1 MGVML
6 KRKLLAPV
14 CLLAALAGTP
24 AMASEA
30 EELHRMQQ
38 FIGLMQGYFE
48 IIHATHAVASDPEKS
63 AILQLQ
69 KIQDIYKERGDRAEA
84 IVVLRR
90 VMDSTRNPTIRNAA
104 AMMLADALNET
115 GQASKAV
122 AVLEG
127 ALESN
132 LK

>member
-1 MGVML
+1 MLRSKIVAVMC
-6 KRKLLAPV
+6 V
-14 CLLAALAGTP
+14 TAALAGAP
-24 AMASEA
+24 SYAQDAPD
-30 EELHRMQQ
+30 LQRMQQ

-48 IIHATHAVASDPEKS
+48 VIHATHAVAADPEKS

-84 IVVLRR
+84 ISVLRQ
-90 VMDSTRNPTIRNAA
+90 VMDTTSNPTIRNAA

-122 AVLEG
+122 EVLQS
-127 ALESN
+127 ALDAN